1 MTKTM
6 LAVPLSAQLKE
17 RLEAL
22 ARRFQCTPEDMS
34 AEVLEQYVVDEERAL
49 QTIASRLEAAE
60 GGAPV
65 VAHADVEAWV
75 RSFGTDAEQPR
86 PLPST
91 K

>member
-1 MTKTM
+1 MTKTTI
-6 LAVPLSAQLKE
+6 AVPLSAQLKE

-49 QTIASRLEAAE
+49 QTIAIRLKAAE
-60 GGAPV
+60 RGAPV
-65 VAHADVEAWV
+65 VTHADVQAWV

-86 PLPST
+86 PVPRA